1 MIVHLLPKNEIFSI
15 GNTLQGTGSGQEKL
29 LKIGKEVEPPG
40 GWHKT
45 AAFRGEKS
53 FAHCLV
59 HCRLDH
65 AVTEPGSFLKRLDCD
80 PVRKPQPIQGATM

>member
-53 FAHCLV
+53 FKLHDLKSIGLLTYCAS
-59 HCRLDH
+59 
-65 AVTEPGSFLKRLDCD
+65 SFAYCEGCVLLSKSRYG
-80 PVRKPQPIQGATM
+80 IT

>member
-1 MIVHLLPKNEIFSI
+1 MHHDSASAPQNEIFSI

-45 AAFRGEKS
+45 GRFPR
-53 FAHCLV
+53 
-59 HCRLDH
+59 
-65 AVTEPGSFLKRLDCD
+65 
-80 PVRKPQPIQGATM
+80 